1 MALLEVL
8 KFPDPRLR
16 QKAKKVLNLT
26 EELSVLAQNMLETMQ
41 NENGVGL
48 AAVQV
53 RQTVRLIVADTRSE
67 LEPDQENSRYSS
79 SKLKQNLVAKI
90 QQPLVLFNPEILK
103 KTGQVLFKEGCLSF
117 PSYYA
122 EVKRAETVWVKAKNE
137 KWEDISFETDG
148 LLSICIQH
156 EIDHLNGKL
165 FVDHLSPIKAQK
177 IKEEIKKYGY
187 PQPSKNPTKLP
198 LSSTL

>member
-16 QKAKKVLNLT
+16 QKAQPVLSLT
-26 EELSVLAQNMLETMQ
+26 PELSTLAQNMLETMKS
-41 NENGVGL
+41 ESGVGL

-53 RQTVRLIVADTRSE
+53 GQPVRLILVDTRME

-79 SKLKQNLVAKI
+79 SKLKQNLVPNIK
-90 QQPLVLFNPEILK
+90 QPLVLFNPEILK
-103 KTGQVLFKEGCLSF
+103 KSGQIFFKEGCLSF

-122 EVKRAETVWVKAKNE
+122 EVKRAETIVVKAKNE
-137 KWEDISFETDG
+137 KWEEISFETDG

-177 IKEEIKKYGY
+177 MKEEIKKYGY
-187 PQPSKNPTKLP
+187 PKPESQDSQKSVA
-198 LSSTL
+198 SS